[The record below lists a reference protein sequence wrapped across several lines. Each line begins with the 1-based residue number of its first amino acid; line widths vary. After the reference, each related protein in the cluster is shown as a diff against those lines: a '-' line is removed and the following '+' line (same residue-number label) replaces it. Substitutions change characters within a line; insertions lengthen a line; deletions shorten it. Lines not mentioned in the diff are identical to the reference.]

1 MFEERLDYV
10 DIFTPSKLAI
20 LILEET
26 DLNAESNFKRAL
38 VKLRQVSYIFDII

>member
-26 DLNAESNFKRAL
+26 DLTAESDFKRSL
-38 VKLRQVSYIFDII
+38 VKLRQVNQIYDII